1 MKEVIRSADPR
12 VAAMID
18 RQATQYQGRDYLGLE
33 RIIALL
39 DQLGRPQ
46 DRLPPVLHVAGT
58 NGKGSTCA
66 FLRAAL
72 EAAGHKVHA
81 FTSPHL
87 VRYNERIRLAG
98 KLIED
103 ELLAELMSRALDAN
117 EKIGASF
124 FEVNTAVAFLAF
136 SETPADACILEV
148 GLGGRLDATNVVE
161 KPLVC
166 GIASLG
172 LDHQAFLGNTM
183 VEVAAE
189 KAGIA
194 KRGVPL
200 VTQLYPPQCA
210 EKIGEIAH
218 DVRRVWEPRGLHWDA
233 LVRQGKLRYRDRQGE
248 LDLPL
253 PRLPGKHQ
261 SLNAALAVAML
272 RHQSSVAVPPSALN
286 AAMGWANWPARLQQL
301 AGGPLFDMLPRNS
314 ELWVDGGHNPSAAR
328 LVADYARKHWHDGLP
343 LVLLFASL
351 QSKDAA
357 GTLRPFKGVAA
368 EVLTLP
374 IAGHEYRLPQ
384 ELAHLAESMGLA
396 SRPRS
401 SLADAMTALRKPS
414 ARAGVRLAL
423 PRRRTPGAQRPAAGL
438 GSSARASPSPSTPAS
453 PIELSTRPER
463 IIRQNRRM
471 PGKAAMVVSQ

>member
-12 VAAMID
+12 IAALID
-18 RQATQYQGRDYLGLE
+18 RQATQDRGRDQLGLD
-33 RIIALL
+33 RITALL
-39 DQLGRPQ
+39 DKLGRPQ

-72 EAAGHKVHA
+72 EAAGSKVHA

-87 VRYNERIRLAG
+87 VRYNECIRIAG
-98 KLIED
+98 KLID
-103 ELLAELMSRALDAN
+103 DPYLAELMGRVLDAN
-117 EKIGASF
+117 DEIGASL

-136 SETPADACILEV
+136 SLEEADACILEV
-148 GLGGRLDATNVVE
+148 GLGGRLDATNVIE

-172 LDHQAFLGNTM
+172 LDHEAFLGNTM
-183 VEVAAE
+183 VKVAAE

-200 VTQLYPPQCA
+200 VTQLYPPQSA

-218 DVRRVWEPRGLHWDA
+218 EAGAIWEPRGLHWDA
-233 LVRQGKLRYRDRQGE
+233 LIRQGMLRYRDREGE

-261 SLNAALAVAML
+261 ALNAALAVAML
-272 RHQSSVAVPPSALN
+272 RHQPAIAVPPSALT

-301 AGGPLFDMLPRNS
+301 HGGPLFDMLPKDS

-328 LVADYARKHWHDGLP
+328 LVADYAKKQWHDGLP

-357 GTLRPFKGVAA
+357 GTLRPFKGIAA

-374 IAGHEYRLPQ
+374 IEGHDCRPPQ
-384 ELAHLAESMGLA
+384 DLAHLAESMGLA
-396 SRPRS
+396 ARPRS
-401 SLADAMTALRKPS
+401 SLAGAMTALRKP
-414 ARAGVRLAL
+414 ARVLVFGSLYLAGELLAL
-423 PRRRTPGAQRPAAGL
+423 NGPLPD
-438 GSSARASPSPSTPAS
+438 
-453 PIELSTRPER
+453 
-463 IIRQNRRM
+463 
-471 PGKAAMVVSQ
+471 

>member
-12 VAAMID
+12 IAALIE
-18 RQATQYQGRDYLGLE
+18 RQATQYVGRDYLGLD
-33 RIIALL
+33 RIGALL
-39 DQLGRPQ
+39 DKLGRPH
-46 DRLPPVLHVAGT
+46 DRLPPVFHVAGT

-72 EAAGHKVHA
+72 EAAGKSVHA

-87 VRYNERIRLAG
+87 VRYNERIRIAG

-103 ELLAELMSRALDAN
+103 DRLAELMGRVLDAN
-117 EKIGASF
+117 DEIGASL

-136 SETPADACILEV
+136 AETPADGCILEV

-161 KPLVC
+161 RPLVC

-172 LDHQAFLGNTM
+172 LDHQAFLGDTM
-183 VEVAAE
+183 EQVAAE

-200 VTQLYPPQCA
+200 VTQLYAPQSA

-218 DVRRVWEPRGLHWDA
+218 SVGAIWEPRGLHWDA
-233 LVRQGKLRYRDRQGE
+233 IVRQGRLRYRDRQGE

-261 SLNAALAVAML
+261 ALNAALAVAML
-272 RHQSSVAVPPSALN
+272 RHQSALAVPPSALS
-286 AAMGWANWPARLQQL
+286 AAMGWANWPARLQEL
-301 AGGPLFDMLPRNS
+301 HGGPLFDMLPKGS

-328 LVADYARKHWHDGLP
+328 LVADYAKKHWRDGLP

-357 GTLRPFKGVAA
+357 GTLRPFKGVAD
-368 EVLTLP
+368 EVVTLP
-374 IAGHEYRLPQ
+374 
-384 ELAHLAESMGLA
+384 A
-396 SRPRS
+396 SC
-401 SLADAMTALRKPS
+401 
-414 ARAGVRLAL
+414 
-423 PRRRTPGAQRPAAGL
+423 
-438 GSSARASPSPSTPAS
+438 
-453 PIELSTRPER
+453 
-463 IIRQNRRM
+463 
-471 PGKAAMVVSQ
+471 